1 MCFKAEQAFDNH
13 GVISMIKNESHV
25 GIFGCI
31 RQTSGLKEGG
41 EGCSDGGQ
49 CPTVEQEMP
58 QVLHWSVPTVV
69 TCMCAQ
75 ELDKQCIP
83 YPASVS
89 HDTDLFG
96 WQDYAYQV
104 CIWISIAACGTIR
117 L

>member
-58 QVLHWSVPTVV
+58 QVEAFKARIKKAMRRERVINLSTSPGISATAHV
-69 TCMCAQ
+69 TFS
-75 ELDKQCIP
+75 P
-83 YPASVS
+83 S
-89 HDTDLFG
+89 
-96 WQDYAYQV
+96 
-104 CIWISIAACGTIR
+104 
-117 L
+117 